1 MIVTFY
7 SYKGGVGRTQLVA
20 NLAAFLC
27 YRKGKK
33 ILLIDWDLE
42 APGLHFYFGRPDLK
56 SLGLID
62 LLNEYCEISMKMNS
76 DVPIK
81 DLPVFSKEKYCTN
94 LCKSVNNNGV
104 IDLIPAGVYDK
115 LFNSRI
121 NAFDWSTFY
130 NQLKGFDYIEFI
142 KEKLNSFEY
151 DYIFIDSRTGIT
163 DYSGITNVQLPEV
176 NIIITIPNRQNFEGS
191 LKIITGIENS
201 PYIKRGNRKAIIFPI
216 LSKIDS
222 QLADKKSEWH
232 NNFMNEFKNT
242 FSGLKKMLGVEKIDL
257 YEFTK
262 DTLLQYTKDVSFE
275 ETILFTET
283 NIAQKDDLRDN
294 YINIAENL
302 ETIKSKMEKPN
313 FIKEII
319 IELLANKESA
329 TRNEIDEIVLSKLS
343 DSRTE
348 KQKKDQVKNQL
359 QELSKEG
366 IIKNKSN
373 STKYSVWV
381 LNKV

>member
-42 APGLHFYFGRPDLK
+42 APGLHFYFGKPDLK
-56 SLGLID
+56 SHGIID
-62 LLNEYCEISMKMNS
+62 ILEEYSDISSKMNGS
-76 DVPIK
+76 VPIK

-94 LCKSVNNNGV
+94 LSKSNNNSGL
-104 IDLIPAGVYDK
+104 IDIIPAGIYDN
-115 LFNSRI
+115 LFNKRI
-121 NAFDWSTFY
+121 NSFDWSAFY

-151 DYIFIDSRTGIT
+151 DYIFIDSRTGVT
-163 DYSGITNVQLPEV
+163 DYTGITNVQMPEV

-191 LKIITGIENS
+191 LKVIAGIENS
-201 PYIKRGNRKAIIFPI
+201 PYIKKGKRKAIIFPI
-216 LSKIDS
+216 LSKIDMD
-222 QLADKKSEWH
+222 LEFKATEWH
-232 NNFMNEFKNT
+232 KNFTNQFDSK
-242 FSGLKKMLGVEKIDL
+242 FSVLSHFLGIEHIGIDFIKK
-257 YEFTK
+257 TQ
-262 DTLLQYTKDVSFE
+262 LQYVKDVAFE
-275 ETILFTET
+275 ETILFSEDNFNTGNLST
-283 NIAQKDDLRDN
+283 N

-302 ETIKSKMEKPN
+302 ETVKMKIEKPN

-319 IELLANKESA
+319 IDLLSNRESV
-329 TRNEIDEIVLSKLS
+329 TRKEIDEIVLSKLS

-359 QELSKEG
+359 HELSKEG
-366 IIKNKSN
+366 IIKNISN

-381 LNKV
+381 LNKI